1 MCIVIAY
8 FGTLFLVMI
17 DFQLVQGFLGY
28 LVLTEMPF
36 IRFKMEDE
44 NLVMN
49 ALFTSAGIYCA
60 FAILLTLY
68 SLRPQPEQ
76 KFKIYKIR

>member
-8 FGTLFLVMI
+8 FGTLFLVI
-17 DFQLVQGFLGY
+17 YIVNQGFLGY

-36 IRFKMEDE
+36 IKFKIDDQT
-44 NLVMN
+44 LVMN
-49 ALFTSAGIYCA
+49 ALFTSAGIYFA

-68 SLRPQPEQ
+68 SLRP
-76 KFKIYKIR
+76 